1 MADLIKTVT
10 DKSQFEFL
18 LSNFYVNN
26 TVYIKTSSGN
36 MNLNYL
42 GFSDGNVAFRIPYVK
57 SIPDH
62 VVVFV
67 RYKTNTIYLSMKF
80 LERSEDTFIF
90 IPVKFQIISES
101 RKEDRKLIG
110 IEGGKSIIYI
120 NNLTSDY
127 IIERALATAD
137 KKIDKVKEIA
147 EFELK
152 KKFDHVKIVFIHEA
166 KMDARLKY
174 VLSTSKSIFIPDL
187 NVDPEPEDEEEF
199 NNYVNNIY
207 KADISISSR
216 NKYASEITV
225 PILYNSIIPYG
236 YIQVNNIRALSD
248 GLFEVCKRMAIVI
261 DQLFKKNN
269 LVSPITDKFLVS
281 DLSKGGIGFVFK
293 DKRILRYVQ
302 ENSKICFDVMLPT
315 KKKSVIGATVRNV
328 SFLENRIIKVGSE
341 IEKMDNISR
350 SNYNEFIDLMK

>member
-18 LSNFYVNN
+18 LNNFYVNN
-26 TVYIKTSSGN
+26 TVYIKTNSGN
-36 MNLNYL
+36 MNLNYI
-42 GFSDGNVAFRIPYVK
+42 GFSEGNVAFRIPYVK
-57 SIPDH
+57 SIPDN

-67 RYKTNTIYLSMKF
+67 RHKTNTIYLSMKF
-80 LERSEDTFIF
+80 LERSEDTFVF
-90 IPVKFQIISES
+90 IPIKFQIISES

-120 NNLTSDY
+120 NNLTTDY

-166 KMDARLKY
+166 KMDVRLKHI
-174 VLSTSKSIFIPDL
+174 LLTSKSIFVPDL
-187 NVDPEPEDEEEF
+187 NVDPEPGDEEEF

-216 NKYASEITV
+216 NKYASEITI

-269 LVSPITDKFLVS
+269 LVTPISDRFLVS
-281 DLSKGGIGFVFK
+281 DLSKGGMGFVFK

-315 KKKSVIGATVRNV
+315 KKKSIIGAIVRNV
-328 SFLENRIIKVGSE
+328 SFLENRIIKVGCE
-341 IEKMDNISR
+341 IDKMDQVSR
-350 SNYNEFIDLMK
+350 ANYNEFIELMK

>member
-26 TVYIKTSSGN
+26 TVYIKTSTGN

-42 GFSDGNVAFRIPYVK
+42 GFSEGNVAFRIPYVK
-57 SIPDH
+57 SIPDN

-67 RYKTNTIYLSMKF
+67 RHKTNTIYLSMKF
-80 LERSEDTFIF
+80 LERSEDTFVF
-90 IPVKFQIISES
+90 IPIKFQIISES

-174 VLSTSKSIFIPDL
+174 VLLTSKSIFIPDL

-236 YIQVNNIRALSD
+236 YVQINNVRALSD

-269 LVSPITDKFLVS
+269 LVTPVADKFLVS
-281 DLSKGGIGFVFK
+281 DLSKGGMGFVFK

-328 SFLENRIIKVGSE
+328 SFLENRIIKVGCE
-341 IEKMDNISR
+341 IQKMDNVSR
-350 SNYNEFIDLMK
+350 ANYDEFIDLMK